1 MIPAIRAASR
11 RQCRIQPATN
21 SINYR
26 RFSSP
31 APPPIRHNAPKAQ
44 VVPPPLPQKK
54 HSLLGPTPKKPD
66 LKERPSVLARAIEH
80 KSASSTN
87 ASSTPV
93 IEMSKRDL
101 EDAEKHGLMKPA
113 PPNANWARR
122 LLHKAIELF
131 KFYYRGIK
139 LVFTNRKR
147 VAEIKSRIHAGGS
160 PMTRTEFR
168 FIEQYYE
175 DIRKLVPF
183 IIIVLVVEEIVPLIA
198 IYAPFMLPSTCI
210 LPSQKER
217 IHSQK
222 ETKAL
227 SIAAEY
233 QDTLKQ
239 LANEAAE
246 ASPFSLSRISIPEGF
261 MAICG
266 ILRLSTWGPDLL
278 RKRRIRQ
285 HLNFIARDDEL
296 LAKEE
301 KLKAEEVRS
310 ALEERGLLF
319 SEVSLSEQRRRLNW
333 WLSSITQGNDGE
345 DAVSTRLRYILRNG
359 VSSA

>member
-1 MIPAIRAASR
+1 MISAIRAGSR
-11 RQCRIQPATN
+11 RIQPATN
-21 SINYR
+21 YR
-26 RFSSP
+26 RFSTPVSP
-31 APPPIRHNAPKAQ
+31 SPPPHNTPKPLH
-44 VVPPPLPQKK
+44 VPPPLPQKK

-66 LKERPSVLARAIEH
+66 FKERPSLLARPIEH
-80 KSASSTN
+80 KSANTTN

-147 VAEIKSRIHAGGS
+147 AAEIKSRIHAGGS

-168 FIEQYYE
+168 FIEQYHQ

-239 LANEAAE
+239 LANEAA
-246 ASPFSLSRISIPEGF
+246 ASPFSLTRVSIPEGF

-285 HLNFIARDDEL
+285 HLDFIARDDQL

-301 KLKAEEVRS
+301 KLRAEEVRS

-333 WLSSITQGNDGE
+333 WLSNITQGHDGE
-345 DAVSTRLRYILRNG
+345 DPVSTRLRYILRNS